1 MISQVFLL
9 LAGSCLLASAQYAPY
24 YPYTVTSQYHS
35 QDELGQYTYGHSG
48 GPSAKHET
56 KTADG
61 ITQGGYS
68 YIDAYGLLQSVSYVS
83 DPVNG
88 FRAAGTNFPM
98 PVPAFVAHPA
108 APGAVV
114 PIAEAVAPAETPEVV
129 AAKAHL
135 FNEQAAAVAK
145 LAHSR
150 RRRSAVLPY
159 AAALPAALPVAH
171 AAYPYAYA
179 APAVRYAAPAV
190 AAPAV
195 TYAAPYAAAPA
206 VAYAAPAVA
215 APAVAYAAPA
225 VIPAPVAAPT
235 SVQHHSQDEL
245 GQYKYGYANQDSA
258 KEELKTAD
266 GITRGSYTYRDAYGL
281 PQTVSYIADPVNGF
295 RAAGTNLP
303 VAPVA

>member
-1 MISQVFLL
+1 EFLL
-9 LAGSCLLASAQYAPY
+9 QLAGSCLLASAQYAPY

-195 TYAAPYAAAPA
+195 TYAAALRRRSRRGLRRPRCRRPRRRLRR
-206 VAYAAPAVA
+206 PRRH
-215 APAVAYAAPA
+215 PRPSSCPHLR
-225 VIPAPVAAPT
+225 PAPLPGRARP
-235 SVQHHSQDEL
+235 VQIRLRQPGLRQGGAQDRRRYHPRQL
-245 GQYKYGYANQDSA
+245 H
-258 KEELKTAD
+258 
-266 GITRGSYTYRDAYGL
+266 L
-281 PQTVSYIADPVNGF
+281 P
-295 RAAGTNLP
+295 
-303 VAPVA
+303 